1 MAKLNDY
8 KILHKTCLDI
18 FKDVNKYIDFFPG
31 SIDKLEDE
39 SMARY
44 GFYYF
49 VLQNIL
55 GIEDYSKIDS
65 MICDTEYNETLYH
78 QKFDDCGI
86 DAIYIDETELNICFF
101 NFKYRKNFNADKK
114 QGLNDTLLS
123 TRFFNAIKGSVDGLE
138 NKTKHLIDEVRTRLN
153 GDEAWNLKLY
163 IVSNDNHP
171 VDIDSRD
178 IRNMASDLDIPIQPY
193 CLDDL
198 MQFVSLRPIPI
209 NAIMK
214 LSRDAVMSY
223 SDDPLSSNISYI
235 IRLNLAELIRI
246 TCDNEEYRK
255 QYNIEKESL
264 LSNVKLEYSVLFDN
278 VRGFIVSSKYNKGI
292 LQTLKEEFNNFF
304 LYNNGLTIVADDIVS
319 KKINANNGLIIE
331 IKGFQVLNGGQT
343 LRTIHKYNQ
352 DDNANITNV
361 LSHTEVLIRLLKI
374 KDESLK
380 GKIGEYTNSQN
391 SIDYLDLKSLSKE
404 QQDLELY
411 LSSFNIKY
419 IRKKGNVGIVDSKNY
434 DYQLSIQRMGQIL
447 LAVKKGLP
455 HEVSNKKKD
464 IFGKYY
470 DDLFLGNDLLSPK
483 NIDLIKS
490 FFKILDKYKHTQY
503 KVSDQKVLYVMYM
516 HELKQNLSITSLIEK
531 LEGLITDYIS
541 ELNKSGIVVAP
552 SRVLIMPKFTDYLV
566 IKLKNE

>member
-8 KILHKTCLDI
+8 KILHKNCIEI
-18 FKDVNKYIDFFPG
+18 FKDVNKYIKFIPG
-31 SIDKLEDE
+31 SIDKLQDE
-39 SMARY
+39 SIARY

-55 GIEDYSKIDS
+55 GIEDYSQIDS
-65 MICDTEYNETLYH
+65 IICDTEYNETLHH

-86 DAIYIDETELNICFF
+86 DAIYIDENEHKICFF

-123 TRFFNAIKGSVDGLE
+123 IRFFNAIEGSVEGLE
-138 NKTKHLIDEVRTRLN
+138 NKTKELIDEVRTRLI
-153 GDEAWNLKLY
+153 GDEIWNLKLY
-163 IVSNDNHP
+163 IVSNDNYP
-171 VDIDSRD
+171 IDIDSRD
-178 IRNMASDLDIPIQPY
+178 IKNMANKLEIILKPY

-198 MQFVSLRPIPI
+198 MQFVSLRPTPI
-209 NAIMK
+209 NAILK
-214 LSRDAVMSY
+214 LPTDAVMSY
-223 SDDPLSSNISYI
+223 RDDPLSSNISYI

-246 TCDNEEYRK
+246 TCDNEEYRE

-264 LSNVKLEYSVLFDN
+264 LSDVKLEYSVLFDN

-292 LQTLKEEFNNFF
+292 LQTLKEDINNFF
-304 LYNNGLTIVADDIVS
+304 LFNNGLTIVADDIVS
-319 KKINANNGLIIE
+319 TKINANTGRKIE

-343 LRTIHKYNQ
+343 LRTIHKFNQ
-352 DDNANITNV
+352 DDDANITKA
-361 LSHTEVLIRLLKI
+361 LSHAEVLIRLLKI

-419 IRKKGNVGIVDSKNY
+419 IRKKGNIGVVDPKNY

-455 HEVSNKKKD
+455 HEVSNKRKD

-470 DDLFLGNDLLSPK
+470 DDLFLGDDLLSPK
-483 NIDLIKS
+483 NVDLIKS
-490 FFKILDKYKHTQY
+490 FFEILDKYKDTPY

-516 HELKQNLSITSLIEK
+516 HEIKQNLSTTSLIEK
-531 LEGLITDYIS
+531 LEKLTADYIL
-541 ELNKSGIVVAP
+541 ELSKSGIVVAP
-552 SRVLIMPKFTDYLV
+552 SRVLIMPKFTDYLG
-566 IKLKNE
+566 IQLKN